1 MFRKRLVLGVLSI
14 LGLVVLA
21 TASRSA
27 ADQPPTPEQVA
38 AQKKEAKARKE
49 AHQRLHHLI
58 LAHRLIAL
66 GHDEEDTPEH
76 RATALLLAAEL
87 LASANPA
94 PAELKSDKGEV
105 QPGKTV
111 TPESLVEEARKLGK
125 DTPFVLAMA
134 EATAKLIK
142 DKPRDPSPRPSS
154 FSGDLKGQGIYER
167 SFVQGRPAAVF
178 AYCPGGQVVT
188 VRVMNTDSVPPTVVG
203 EQTGSSIRIEW
214 LPAGQNREVPH
225 KIFITPQS
233 PVPFF
238 ITWATN

>member
-1 MFRKRLVLGVLSI
+1 MFRKRLVLGVVSI

-21 TASRSA
+21 ATSRSEPVKA
-27 ADQPPTPEQVA
+27 PPPDQAT
-38 AQKKEAKARKE
+38 QKKETEARKQ
-49 AHQRLHHLI
+49 AHARLHQLI

-66 GHDEEDTPEH
+66 GRDNEETTEH
-76 RATALLLAAEL
+76 RAAALLLAAEL
-87 LASANPA
+87 LARARPIH
-94 PAELKSDKGEV
+94 AEFKSDKGETLTATV
-105 QPGKTV
+105 V
-111 TPESLVEEARKLGK
+111 TPEALVEEARKLGK
-125 DTPFVLAMA
+125 DAPAVQALA
-134 EATAKLIK
+134 EATAKVIK
-142 DKPRDPSPRPSS
+142 EEGRDPSPRPSS

-178 AYCPGGQVVT
+178 AFCPGGQVVT
-188 VRVMNTDSVPPTVVG
+188 VRVMNTDTVPPTVVG

-214 LPAGQNREVPH
+214 LPMGQNREVPH